1 MMLSVILLSILM
13 ILLSILS
20 MIRHL
25 ICGNNQNWLLNLNQ
39 IYETLWTGAGSSL
52 LISMLNELSLFH
64 LTGLIAMVLL
74 IRNLI
79 NLFLKNHLVRCWS
92 CPSFL
97 NWIGALTLS
106 LVKSASKKIGAL
118 ICSVKF
124 VSPKVALYLYKSII
138 LHCMEHCC
146 HVWAGA
152 PSCYLKT
159 LDKLQKRIWRTVG
172 PSVAAFLESLAH
184 P

>member
-1 MMLSVILLSILM
+1 
-13 ILLSILS
+13 
-20 MIRHL
+20 
-25 ICGNNQNWLLNLNQ
+25 
-39 IYETLWTGAGSSL
+39 
-52 LISMLNELSLFH
+52 MLNKLSLFR

-79 NLFLKNHLVRCWS
+79 NLFLRKNHPVRCWS

-106 LVKSASKKIGAL
+106 LVKSASKEIGAL
-118 ICSVKF
+118 IRSVKF
-124 VSPKVALYLYKSII
+124 LSPKVVLHLYKSTIR
-138 LHCMEHCC
+138 HCMEHCC

-152 PSCYLKT
+152 PSCYLKI
-159 LDKLQKRIWRTVG
+159 LDKLQKRIWRTVC

>member
-1 MMLSVILLSILM
+1 M
-13 ILLSILS
+13 
-20 MIRHL
+20 
-25 ICGNNQNWLLNLNQ
+25 
-39 IYETLWTGAGSSL
+39 AGSGL
-52 LISMLNELSLFH
+52 LISLLNKLSLFR
-64 LTGLIAMVLL
+64 LTRLIAMVLL

-79 NLFLKNHLVRCWS
+79 NLFLRKNHLVRCWS

-138 LHCMEHCC
+138 RHCMEHCC